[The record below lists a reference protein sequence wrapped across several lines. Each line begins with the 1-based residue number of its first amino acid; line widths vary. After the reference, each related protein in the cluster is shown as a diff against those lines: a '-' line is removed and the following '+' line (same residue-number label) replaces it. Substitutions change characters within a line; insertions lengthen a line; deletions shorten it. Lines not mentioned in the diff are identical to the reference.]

1 MKGTV
6 ILLLTYGGNMNNLVL
21 SLLYLILSFLTTLWF
36 YKRYGKIGLYCWIC
50 VLVVICNIQTI
61 KLSELFGLTISLGN
75 ISYGALFLTTD
86 ILSEKYGES
95 VARDATIL
103 SFIIMILFSLMMYI
117 FLMYI
122 SSEAD
127 FTQEAFETIF
137 NYIPRVTI
145 GSLLAYYTSQ
155 RLDAHIYSILKKKY
169 NKVWISNNV
178 STIISQVVD
187 TIIFVTIAFYGT
199 MQTKEILILMATM
212 IGFKWIIAILDTP
225 FMLIAA
231 KMKNNDK

>member
-1 MKGTV
+1 
-6 ILLLTYGGNMNNLVL
+6 
-21 SLLYLILSFLTTLWF
+21 
-36 YKRYGKIGLYCWIC
+36 
-50 VLVVICNIQTI
+50 
-61 KLSELFGLTISLGN
+61 
-75 ISYGALFLTTD
+75 
-86 ILSEKYGES
+86 
-95 VARDATIL
+95 
-103 SFIIMILFSLMMYI
+103 MYI
-117 FLMYI
+117 P
-122 SSEAD
+122 SEAD

-155 RLDAHIYSILKKKY
+155 RLDARIYSILKKKY

-199 MQTKEILILMATM
+199 MKTKEIVILMATM
-212 IGFKWIIAILDTP
+212 ICFKWIIAVLDTP

-231 KMKNNDK
+231 KMKNNNK